1 MFTYFTK
8 YPVIPYNGSLAIN
21 ILARVKFTEAA
32 KKAGAVFYPY
42 SVSDGE
48 RPDIIAANYY
58 DDPRYSW
65 VIYLANDIIDP
76 YHDWILTEKE
86 FRDYI
91 IKKYGSIDKAYR
103 EIAYWEDNWYAD
115 ETTLSISAYNA
126 LSAARKKYFK
136 PVTGVQGNVVNYVR
150 NGLNLAVESNKTIE
164 ITVANTSSYTIGEQI
179 TQATSGTTTGSGFI
193 KGISDNKLVAQN
205 IIGTFANTGGSVAN
219 VIGYDSKATS
229 AASNVATI
237 NTAIPADELSY
248 WTYVTKYDYENQINE
263 QKRFIQLLDKSFIDQ
278 IEKEMDELL

>member
-8 YPVIPYNGSLAIN
+8 YPFIPYNGSLAIN

-164 ITVANTSSYTIGEQI
+164 ITVANTSSYIIGEQI

-193 KGISDNKLVAQN
+193 KGINDNKLVAQN